1 MKNINW
7 AVLGTGVIANE
18 MAVALQKNGKS
29 IYAVGNRTHEKA
41 VAFAEK
47 YGIGKVYDDFNDMF
61 TDPNVDVVYI
71 TTPHNT
77 HIEFMK
83 KAIANGK
90 HILVEKSVTL
100 NSSEL
105 EEALTLAEE
114 KGVIVAEAMTIY
126 HMPIYKKLNEIL
138 ASGKLGR
145 VNLITTNF
153 GSFKDYNMKNR
164 FFNRSLA
171 GGAMLDIGVYSLS
184 FIRWFFASKPNSV
197 LSQMKKA
204 PTGVDEQASM
214 LLTNK
219 EGQMATVML
228 SLHSK
233 QPKRGMVSCEKGYI
247 EIMEYPR
254 AWEATITYTES
265 GETETVSAGK
275 HEDALA
281 YELED
286 MEKAILGEAN
296 DMHLDYTKDV
306 MDIMT
311 DFRKSFD
318 LTYPEEENK

>member
-1 MKNINW
+1 
-7 AVLGTGVIANE
+7 
-18 MAVALQKNGKS
+18 
-29 IYAVGNRTHEKA
+29 
-41 VAFAEK
+41 
-47 YGIGKVYDDFNDMF
+47 
-61 TDPNVDVVYI
+61 
-71 TTPHNT
+71 
-77 HIEFMK
+77 
-83 KAIANGK
+83 
-90 HILVEKSVTL
+90 
-100 NSSEL
+100 
-105 EEALTLAEE
+105 
-114 KGVIVAEAMTIY
+114 
-126 HMPIYKKLNEIL
+126 
-138 ASGKLGR
+138 
-145 VNLITTNF
+145 
-153 GSFKDYNMKNR
+153 MKNR

-204 PTGVDEQASM
+204 PTSVDEQASM

-254 AWEATITYTES
+254 AWEATITYAES

-296 DMHLDYTKDV
+296 DMHIDYTKDV

-311 DFRKSFD
+311 DFRKNFD
-318 LTYPEEENK
+318 LTYPEEENKQ